1 LGLKALSAG
10 VIIWIPLQECPLI
23 REEISMRRIGFLAA
37 VVLLLN
43 GVVAPAAFADG
54 PRTIYVR
61 ADAATADAI
70 TGDSCLQP
78 NYAGS
83 NGLKSAITNA
93 IAEDIFVLCNDSL
106 YENSPNNRT
115 FSLSNTTLTVPATF
129 TSDINNP
136 LRRPKILTNNFIID
150 TDPEANTTIS
160 DMNFESSGAIG
171 NGTNCLTTAACGG
184 AIKLK
189 AGILHLDRMVFAGNG
204 ATYGGA
210 IALTSG
216 DGSATLEVD
225 RSSFIGNTATTNGG
239 AIFVSANDTA
249 TIKNSV
255 FYTNAVTNGEGAA
268 IFATTGQAEMN
279 FNTIIS
285 NSGGSVLNGAG
296 ITIDNS
302 ILGQRLVVDK
312 LCGESVD
319 IGEGNFITDDSCGS
333 LPAFTSGTQD
343 VSVQIPF
350 GQMRIGRIYE
360 PVSGGLQYFRLLSES
375 PAIDYITFDEVADPS
390 TNISSLSNSRPYSI
404 PSVDVDRADVG
415 SVEVNSSPLLVREFD
430 SELSYSGLIVAEKL
444 SVGGTM
450 IPTSVARIMT
460 PLQTYDVTKKRID
473 IDGNAIITTQER
485 HDITVG
491 MQIQVSGVGSSL
503 NGLHTVTAVSSR
515 TFSFETKGATL
526 AETNVTPW
534 GTAVHKEKA
543 RITYT
548 SLTPDVC
555 TLVSTKNPAIIPQ
568 ANAGVCEV
576 DIYSPAANGYEEVY
590 EFVSLQMLI
599 QKKSSKPLGVS
610 VAKISKNGA
619 TVSWHKPFTTGKAKL
634 LRYEVSFYRASKPK
648 QVRLTLKVSPYKLK
662 VITKKLAV
670 NMPYIVRV
678 RAISAA
684 GKSDPSKDVRFKTK
698 KKK

>member
-1 LGLKALSAG
+1 
-10 VIIWIPLQECPLI
+10 
-23 REEISMRRIGFLAA
+23 MRRIGFLAA

-43 GVVAPAAFADG
+43 GVVSPAAFADE

-61 ADAATADAI
+61 TDSATADAL

-93 IAEDIFVLCNDSL
+93 IADDTFVLCNDSL
-106 YENSPNNRT
+106 YGNSPNNRT

-150 TDPEANTTIS
+150 SDPATTTTFA
-160 DMNFESSGAIG
+160 DMNFESSVATGS
-171 NGTNCLTTAACGG
+171 GTNCQTTAACGG
-184 AIKLK
+184 AIKLNS
-189 AGILHLDRMVFAGNG
+189 GILHLDRMLFAGNG

-225 RSSFIGNTATTNGG
+225 RSSFIGNIATTDGG

-249 TIKNSV
+249 TITNSV
-255 FYTNAVTNGEGAA
+255 FYTNTATSGEGAA
-268 IFATTGQAEMN
+268 IFATTGQAELN

-285 NSGGSVLNGAG
+285 NTGGSVLNGAG
-296 ITIDNS
+296 ITVDNS
-302 ILGQRLVVDK
+302 ILGQRLVSDK
-312 LCGESVD
+312 LCGASVL
-319 IGEGNFITDDSCGS
+319 IGDGNFVTDDSCGS
-333 LPAFTSGTQD
+333 LPAFTSDSQD
-343 VSVQIPF
+343 VSVQISF

-360 PVSGGLQYFRLLSES
+360 SVAGGLQYFRILSES
-375 PAIDYITFDEVADPS
+375 PAIDYITFDEVSDPS
-390 TNISSLSNSRPYSI
+390 TSISSLSSNRPYSL
-404 PSVDVDRADVG
+404 PSVDIDRADVG
-415 SVEVNSSPLLVREFD
+415 SVEVNSSPLMVREFD

-450 IPTSVARIMT
+450 IPTSLARIMT

-473 IDGNAIITTQER
+473 SSGNAIITTQER

-491 MQIQVSGVGSSL
+491 MQIDLSGVGSSL

-515 TFSFETKGATL
+515 TFSFETKAATL
-526 AETNVTPW
+526 AETIVTPW
-534 GTAVHKEKA
+534 GAAVHKEKA
-543 RITYT
+543 RITYA
-548 SLTPDVC
+548 SLTPEVC
-555 TLVSTKNPAIIPQ
+555 TLVSAKNPAIIPQ
-568 ANAGVCEV
+568 SNSGVCEIE
-576 DIYSPAANGYEEVY
+576 IYSPAANGYEEVY
-590 EFVSLQMLI
+590 ELVSLQILI
-599 QKKSSKPLGVS
+599 QKKSSKPLDVS
-610 VAKISKNGA
+610 ASKVSKNGV
-619 TVSWHKPFTTGKAKL
+619 TISWKKPFTTGKAKL
-634 LRYEVSFYRASKPK
+634 VRYEVSFYRASKPN

-662 VITKKLAV
+662 AITTKLAV

-698 KKK
+698 KRK

>member
-1 LGLKALSAG
+1 
-10 VIIWIPLQECPLI
+10 
-23 REEISMRRIGFLAA
+23 MRRIGFLAA

-43 GVVAPAAFADG
+43 GVVSPAAFADE

-61 ADAATADAI
+61 TDSATADAL

-93 IAEDIFVLCNDSL
+93 IADDTFVLCNDSL
-106 YENSPNNRT
+106 YGNSPNNRT

-150 TDPEANTTIS
+150 SDPATTTTFA
-160 DMNFESSGAIG
+160 DMNFESSVATGS
-171 NGTNCLTTAACGG
+171 GTNCQTTAACGG
-184 AIKLK
+184 AIKLNS
-189 AGILHLDRMVFAGNG
+189 GILHLDRMLFAGNG

-225 RSSFIGNTATTNGG
+225 RSSFIGNIATTDGG

-249 TIKNSV
+249 TITNSV
-255 FYTNAVTNGEGAA
+255 FYTNTATSGEGAA
-268 IFATTGQAEMN
+268 IFAPTGQAELN

-285 NSGGSVLNGAG
+285 NTGGSVLNGAG
-296 ITIDNS
+296 ITVDNS
-302 ILGQRLVVDK
+302 ILGQRFVSDK
-312 LCGESVD
+312 LCGASVL
-319 IGEGNFITDDSCGS
+319 IGDGNFVTDDSCGS
-333 LPAFTSGTQD
+333 LPAFTSDSQD
-343 VSVQIPF
+343 VSVQISF

-360 PVSGGLQYFRLLSES
+360 SVAGGLQYFRILSES
-375 PAIDYITFDEVADPS
+375 PAIDYITFDEVSDPS
-390 TNISSLSNSRPYSI
+390 TSISSLSSNRPYSL
-404 PSVDVDRADVG
+404 PSVDIDRADVG
-415 SVEVNSSPLLVREFD
+415 SVEVNSSPLMVREFD

-450 IPTSVARIMT
+450 IPTSLARIMT

-473 IDGNAIITTQER
+473 SSGNAIITTQER

-491 MQIQVSGVGSSL
+491 MQIDLSGVGSSL

-515 TFSFETKGATL
+515 TFSFETKAATL
-526 AETNVTPW
+526 AETIVTPW
-534 GTAVHKEKA
+534 GAAVHKEKA
-543 RITYT
+543 RITYA
-548 SLTPDVC
+548 SLTPEVC
-555 TLVSTKNPAIIPQ
+555 TLVSAKNPAIIPQ
-568 ANAGVCEV
+568 SNSGVCDIE
-576 DIYSPAANGYEEVY
+576 IYSSAANGYEEVY
-590 EFVSLQMLI
+590 ELVSLQILI
-599 QKKSSKPLGVS
+599 QKKSSKPLDVS
-610 VAKISKNGA
+610 ASKVSKNGV
-619 TVSWHKPFTTGKAKL
+619 TISWKKPFTTGKAKL
-634 LRYEVSFYRASKPK
+634 VRYEVSFYRASKPN

-662 VITKKLAV
+662 AITTKLAV

-698 KKK
+698 KRK

>member
-1 LGLKALSAG
+1 
-10 VIIWIPLQECPLI
+10 
-23 REEISMRRIGFLAA
+23 MRRIGFLAA

-43 GVVAPAAFADG
+43 GVVSPAAFADE

-61 ADAATADAI
+61 TDSATADAL

-93 IAEDIFVLCNDSL
+93 IADDTFVLCNDSL
-106 YENSPNNRT
+106 YGNSPNNRT

-150 TDPEANTTIS
+150 SDPATTTTFA
-160 DMNFESSGAIG
+160 DMNFESSVATGS
-171 NGTNCLTTAACGG
+171 GTNCQTTAACGG
-184 AIKLK
+184 AIKLNS
-189 AGILHLDRMVFAGNG
+189 GILHLDRMLFAGNG

-225 RSSFIGNTATTNGG
+225 RSSFIGNIATTDCG

-249 TIKNSV
+249 TITNSV
-255 FYTNAVTNGEGAA
+255 FYTNTATSGEGAA
-268 IFATTGQAEMN
+268 IFATTGQAELN

-285 NSGGSVLNGAG
+285 NTGGSVLNGAG
-296 ITIDNS
+296 ITVDNS
-302 ILGQRLVVDK
+302 ILGQRFVSDK
-312 LCGESVD
+312 LCGASVL
-319 IGEGNFITDDSCGS
+319 IGDGNFVTDDSCGS
-333 LPAFTSGTQD
+333 LPAFTSDSQD
-343 VSVQIPF
+343 VSVQISF

-360 PVSGGLQYFRLLSES
+360 SVAGGLQYFRILSES
-375 PAIDYITFDEVADPS
+375 PAIDYITFDEVSDPS
-390 TNISSLSNSRPYSI
+390 TSISSLSSNRPYSL
-404 PSVDVDRADVG
+404 PSVDIDRADVG
-415 SVEVNSSPLLVREFD
+415 SVEVNSSPLMVREFD

-450 IPTSVARIMT
+450 IPTSLARIMT

-473 IDGNAIITTQER
+473 SSGNAIITTQER

-491 MQIQVSGVGSSL
+491 MQIDLSGVGSSL

-515 TFSFETKGATL
+515 TFSFETKAATL
-526 AETNVTPW
+526 AETIVTPW
-534 GTAVHKEKA
+534 GAAVHKEKA
-543 RITYT
+543 RITYA
-548 SLTPDVC
+548 SLTPEVC
-555 TLVSTKNPAIIPQ
+555 TLVSAKNPAIIPQ
-568 ANAGVCEV
+568 SNSGVCDIE
-576 DIYSPAANGYEEVY
+576 IYSSAANGYEEVY
-590 EFVSLQMLI
+590 ELVSLQILI
-599 QKKSSKPLGVS
+599 QKKSSKPLDVS
-610 VAKISKNGA
+610 ASKVSKNGV
-619 TVSWHKPFTTGKAKL
+619 TISWKKPFTTGKAKL
-634 LRYEVSFYRASKPK
+634 VRYEVSFYRASKPN

-662 VITKKLAV
+662 AITTKLAV

-698 KKK
+698 KRK

>member
-1 LGLKALSAG
+1 
-10 VIIWIPLQECPLI
+10 
-23 REEISMRRIGFLAA
+23 MRRIGFLAA

-43 GVVAPAAFADG
+43 GVVSPAAFADE

-61 ADAATADAI
+61 TDSATADAL

-93 IAEDIFVLCNDSL
+93 IADDTFVLCNDSL
-106 YENSPNNRT
+106 YGNSPNNRT

-150 TDPEANTTIS
+150 SDPATTTTFA
-160 DMNFESSGAIG
+160 DMNFESSVATGS
-171 NGTNCLTTAACGG
+171 GTNCQTTAACGG
-184 AIKLK
+184 AIKLNS
-189 AGILHLDRMVFAGNG
+189 GILHLDRMLFAGNG

-225 RSSFIGNTATTNGG
+225 RSSFIGNIATTDGG

-249 TIKNSV
+249 TITNSV
-255 FYTNAVTNGEGAA
+255 FYTNTATSGEGAA
-268 IFATTGQAEMN
+268 IFATTGQAELN

-285 NSGGSVLNGAG
+285 NTGGSVLNGAG
-296 ITIDNS
+296 ITVDNS
-302 ILGQRLVVDK
+302 ILGQRFVSDK
-312 LCGESVD
+312 LCGASVL
-319 IGEGNFITDDSCGS
+319 IGDGNFVTDDSCGS
-333 LPAFTSGTQD
+333 LPAFTSDSQD
-343 VSVQIPF
+343 VSVQISF

-360 PVSGGLQYFRLLSES
+360 SVAGGLQYFRILSES
-375 PAIDYITFDEVADPS
+375 PAIDYITFDEVSDPS
-390 TNISSLSNSRPYSI
+390 TSISSLSSNRPYSL
-404 PSVDVDRADVG
+404 PSVDIDRADVG
-415 SVEVNSSPLLVREFD
+415 SVEVNSSPLMVREFD

-450 IPTSVARIMT
+450 IPTSLARIMT

-473 IDGNAIITTQER
+473 SSGNAIITTQER

-491 MQIQVSGVGSSL
+491 MQIDLSGVGSSL

-515 TFSFETKGATL
+515 TFSFETKAATL
-526 AETNVTPW
+526 AETIVTPW
-534 GTAVHKEKA
+534 GAAVHKEKA
-543 RITYT
+543 RITYA
-548 SLTPDVC
+548 SLTPEVC
-555 TLVSTKNPAIIPQ
+555 TLVSAKNPAIIPQ
-568 ANAGVCEV
+568 SNSGVCDIE
-576 DIYSPAANGYEEVY
+576 IYSSAANGYEEVY
-590 EFVSLQMLI
+590 ELVSLQILI
-599 QKKSSKPLGVS
+599 QKKSSKPLDVS
-610 VAKISKNGA
+610 ASKVSKNGV
-619 TVSWHKPFTTGKAKL
+619 TISWKKPFTTGKAKL
-634 LRYEVSFYRASKPK
+634 VRYEVSFYRASKPN

-662 VITKKLAV
+662 AITTKLAV

-698 KKK
+698 KRK

>member
-1 LGLKALSAG
+1 
-10 VIIWIPLQECPLI
+10 
-23 REEISMRRIGFLAA
+23 MRRIGFLAA

-43 GVVAPAAFADG
+43 GVVSPAAFADE

-61 ADAATADAI
+61 TDSATADAL

-93 IAEDIFVLCNDSL
+93 IADDTFVLCNDSL
-106 YENSPNNRT
+106 YGNSPNNRT

-150 TDPEANTTIS
+150 SDPATTTTFA
-160 DMNFESSGAIG
+160 DMNFESSVATGS
-171 NGTNCLTTAACGG
+171 GTNCLTTAACGG
-184 AIKLK
+184 AIKLNS
-189 AGILHLDRMVFAGNG
+189 GILHLDRMLFAGNG

-225 RSSFIGNTATTNGG
+225 RSSFIGNIATTDGG
-239 AIFVSANDTA
+239 AILVSANDTA
-249 TIKNSV
+249 TITNSV
-255 FYTNAVTNGEGAA
+255 FYTNTATSGEGAA
-268 IFATTGQAEMN
+268 IFATTGQAELN

-285 NSGGSVLNGAG
+285 NTGGSVLNGAG
-296 ITIDNS
+296 ITVDNS
-302 ILGQRLVVDK
+302 ILGQRLVSDK
-312 LCGESVD
+312 LCGASVL
-319 IGEGNFITDDSCGS
+319 IGDGNFVTDDSCGS
-333 LPAFTSGTQD
+333 LPAFTSDSQD
-343 VSVQIPF
+343 VSVQISF

-360 PVSGGLQYFRLLSES
+360 SVAGGLQYFRILSES
-375 PAIDYITFDEVADPS
+375 PAIDYITFDEVSDPS
-390 TNISSLSNSRPYSI
+390 TSISSLSSNRPYSL
-404 PSVDVDRADVG
+404 PSVDIDRADVG
-415 SVEVNSSPLLVREFD
+415 SVEVNSSPLMVREFD

-450 IPTSVARIMT
+450 IPTSLARIMT

-473 IDGNAIITTQER
+473 SSGNAIITTQER

-491 MQIQVSGVGSSL
+491 MQIDLNGVGSSL

-515 TFSFETKGATL
+515 TFSFETKAATL
-526 AETNVTPW
+526 AETIVTPW
-534 GTAVHKEKA
+534 GAAVHKEKA
-543 RITYT
+543 RITYA
-548 SLTPDVC
+548 SLTPEVC
-555 TLVSTKNPAIIPQ
+555 TLVSAKNPAIIPQ
-568 ANAGVCEV
+568 SNSGVCDIE
-576 DIYSPAANGYEEVY
+576 IYSSAANGYEEVY
-590 EFVSLQMLI
+590 ELVSLQILI
-599 QKKSSKPLGVS
+599 QKKSSKPLDVS
-610 VAKISKNGA
+610 ASKVSKNGV
-619 TVSWHKPFTTGKAKL
+619 TISWKKPFTTGKAKL
-634 LRYEVSFYRASKPK
+634 VRYEVSFYRASKPN

-662 VITKKLAV
+662 AITTKLAV

-684 GKSDPSKDVRFKTK
+684 GKSDPSKDVRFKIK
-698 KKK
+698 KRK

>member
-1 LGLKALSAG
+1 
-10 VIIWIPLQECPLI
+10 
-23 REEISMRRIGFLAA
+23 MRRIGFLAA

-43 GVVAPAAFADG
+43 GVVSPAAFADE

-61 ADAATADAI
+61 TDSATADAL

-93 IAEDIFVLCNDSL
+93 IADDTFVLCNDSL
-106 YENSPNNRT
+106 YGNSPNNRT

-150 TDPEANTTIS
+150 SDPATTTTFA
-160 DMNFESSGAIG
+160 DMNFESSVATGS
-171 NGTNCLTTAACGG
+171 GTNCLTTAACGG
-184 AIKLK
+184 AIKLNS
-189 AGILHLDRMVFAGNG
+189 GILHLDRMLFAGNG

-225 RSSFIGNTATTNGG
+225 RSSFIGNIATTDGG
-239 AIFVSANDTA
+239 AILVSANDTA
-249 TIKNSV
+249 TITNSV
-255 FYTNAVTNGEGAA
+255 FYTNTATSGEGAA
-268 IFATTGQAEMN
+268 IFATTGQAELN

-285 NSGGSVLNGAG
+285 NTGGSVLNGAG
-296 ITIDNS
+296 ITVDNS
-302 ILGQRLVVDK
+302 ILGQRLVSDK
-312 LCGESVD
+312 LCGASVL
-319 IGEGNFITDDSCGS
+319 IGDGNFVTDDSCGS
-333 LPAFTSGTQD
+333 LPAFTSDSQD
-343 VSVQIPF
+343 VSVQISF

-360 PVSGGLQYFRLLSES
+360 SVAGGLQYFRILSES
-375 PAIDYITFDEVADPS
+375 PAIDYITFDEVSDPS
-390 TNISSLSNSRPYSI
+390 TSISSLSSNRPYSL
-404 PSVDVDRADVG
+404 PSVDIDRADVG
-415 SVEVNSSPLLVREFD
+415 SVEVNSSPLMVREFD

-450 IPTSVARIMT
+450 IPTSLARIMT

-473 IDGNAIITTQER
+473 SSGNAIITTQER

-491 MQIQVSGVGSSL
+491 MQIDLNGVGSSL

-515 TFSFETKGATL
+515 TFSFETMAATL
-526 AETNVTPW
+526 AETIVTPW
-534 GTAVHKEKA
+534 GAAVHKEKA
-543 RITYT
+543 RITYA
-548 SLTPDVC
+548 SLTPEVC
-555 TLVSTKNPAIIPQ
+555 TLVSAKNPAIIPQ
-568 ANAGVCEV
+568 SNSGVCDIE
-576 DIYSPAANGYEEVY
+576 IYSSAANGYEEVY
-590 EFVSLQMLI
+590 ELVSLQILI
-599 QKKSSKPLGVS
+599 QKKSSKPLDVS
-610 VAKISKNGA
+610 ASKVSKNGV
-619 TVSWHKPFTTGKAKL
+619 TISWKKPFTTGKAKL
-634 LRYEVSFYRASKPK
+634 VRYEVSFYRASKPN

-662 VITKKLAV
+662 AITTKLAV

-684 GKSDPSKDVRFKTK
+684 GKSDPSKDVRFKIK
-698 KKK
+698 KRK

>member
-1 LGLKALSAG
+1 
-10 VIIWIPLQECPLI
+10 
-23 REEISMRRIGFLAA
+23 MRRIGFLAA

-43 GVVAPAAFADG
+43 GVVSPAAFADE

-61 ADAATADAI
+61 TDSATADAL

-93 IAEDIFVLCNDSL
+93 IADDTFVLCNDSL
-106 YENSPNNRT
+106 YGNSPNNRT

-150 TDPEANTTIS
+150 SDPATTTTFA
-160 DMNFESSGAIG
+160 DMNFESSVATGS
-171 NGTNCLTTAACGG
+171 GTNCQTTAACGG
-184 AIKLK
+184 AIKLNS
-189 AGILHLDRMVFAGNG
+189 GILHLDRMLFAGNG

-225 RSSFIGNTATTNGG
+225 RSSFIGNIATTDGG

-249 TIKNSV
+249 TITNSV
-255 FYTNAVTNGEGAA
+255 FYTNTATSGEGAA
-268 IFATTGQAEMN
+268 IFATTGQAELN

-285 NSGGSVLNGAG
+285 NTGGSVLNGAG
-296 ITIDNS
+296 ITVDNS
-302 ILGQRLVVDK
+302 ILGQRLVSDK
-312 LCGESVD
+312 LCGASVL
-319 IGEGNFITDDSCGS
+319 IGDGNFVTDDSCGS
-333 LPAFTSGTQD
+333 LPAFTSDSQD
-343 VSVQIPF
+343 VSVQISF

-360 PVSGGLQYFRLLSES
+360 SVAGGLQYFRILSES
-375 PAIDYITFDEVADPS
+375 PAIDHITFDEVSDPS
-390 TNISSLSNSRPYSI
+390 TSISSLSSNRPYSL
-404 PSVDVDRADVG
+404 PSVDIDRADVG
-415 SVEVNSSPLLVREFD
+415 SVEVNSSPLMVREFD
-430 SELSYSGLIVAEKL
+430 SELSYSGFIVAEKL

-450 IPTSVARIMT
+450 IPTSLARIMT

-473 IDGNAIITTQER
+473 SSGNAIITTQER

-491 MQIQVSGVGSSL
+491 MQIDLNGVGSSL

-515 TFSFETKGATL
+515 TFSFETKAATL
-526 AETNVTPW
+526 AETIVTPW
-534 GTAVHKEKA
+534 GAAVHKEKA
-543 RITYT
+543 RITYA
-548 SLTPDVC
+548 SLTPEVC
-555 TLVSTKNPAIIPQ
+555 TLVSAKNPAIIPQ
-568 ANAGVCEV
+568 SNSGVCDIE
-576 DIYSPAANGYEEVY
+576 IYSSAANGYEEVY
-590 EFVSLQMLI
+590 ELVSLQILI
-599 QKKSSKPLGVS
+599 QKKSSKPLDVS
-610 VAKISKNGA
+610 ASKVSKNGV
-619 TVSWHKPFTTGKAKL
+619 TISWKKPFTTGKAKL
-634 LRYEVSFYRASKPK
+634 VRYEVSFYRASKPN

-662 VITKKLAV
+662 AITTKLAV

-698 KKK
+698 KRK

>member
-1 LGLKALSAG
+1 
-10 VIIWIPLQECPLI
+10 
-23 REEISMRRIGFLAA
+23 MRRIGFLAA

-43 GVVAPAAFADG
+43 GVVSPAAFADE

-61 ADAATADAI
+61 TDSATADAL

-93 IAEDIFVLCNDSL
+93 IADDTFVLCNDSL
-106 YENSPNNRT
+106 YGNSPNNRT

-150 TDPEANTTIS
+150 SDPATTTTFA
-160 DMNFESSGAIG
+160 DMNFESSVATGS
-171 NGTNCLTTAACGG
+171 GTNCQTTAACGG
-184 AIKLK
+184 AIKLNS
-189 AGILHLDRMVFAGNG
+189 GILHLDRMLFAGNG

-225 RSSFIGNTATTNGG
+225 RSSFIGNIATTDGG

-249 TIKNSV
+249 TITNSV
-255 FYTNAVTNGEGAA
+255 FYTNTATSGEGAA
-268 IFATTGQAEMN
+268 IFATTGQAELN

-285 NSGGSVLNGAG
+285 NTGGSVLNGAG
-296 ITIDNS
+296 ITVDNS
-302 ILGQRLVVDK
+302 ILGQRLVSDK
-312 LCGESVD
+312 LCGASVL
-319 IGEGNFITDDSCGS
+319 IGDGNFVTDDSCGS
-333 LPAFTSGTQD
+333 LPAFTSDSQD
-343 VSVQIPF
+343 VSVQISF

-360 PVSGGLQYFRLLSES
+360 SVAGGLQYFRILSES
-375 PAIDYITFDEVADPS
+375 PAIDYITFDEVSDPS
-390 TNISSLSNSRPYSI
+390 TSISSLSSNRPYSL
-404 PSVDVDRADVG
+404 PSVDIDRADVG
-415 SVEVNSSPLLVREFD
+415 SVEVNSSPLMVREFD

-450 IPTSVARIMT
+450 IPTSLARIMT

-473 IDGNAIITTQER
+473 SSGNAIITTQER

-491 MQIQVSGVGSSL
+491 MQIDLSGVGSSL

-515 TFSFETKGATL
+515 TFSFETKAATL
-526 AETNVTPW
+526 AETIVTPW
-534 GTAVHKEKA
+534 GAAVHKEKA
-543 RITYT
+543 RITYA
-548 SLTPDVC
+548 SLTPEVC
-555 TLVSTKNPAIIPQ
+555 TLVSAKNPAIIPQ
-568 ANAGVCEV
+568 SNSGVCEIE
-576 DIYSPAANGYEEVY
+576 IYSPAANGYEEVY
-590 EFVSLQMLI
+590 ELVSLQILI
-599 QKKSSKPLGVS
+599 QKKSSKPLDVS
-610 VAKISKNGA
+610 ASKVSKNGV
-619 TVSWHKPFTTGKAKL
+619 TISWKKPFTTGKAKL
-634 LRYEVSFYRASKPK
+634 VRYEVSFYRASKPN

-662 VITKKLAV
+662 AITKKLAV

-698 KKK
+698 KRK